1 MNRIVIVLLL
11 GACIG
16 KGQVDVLTA
25 NYNDNRT
32 SANLEECALSPDTVS
47 PDTFGKLAILP
58 VVGQI
63 YAQPLVVT
71 GRDVAGCGTCD
82 VVYVATMENNVY
94 AFNATTLDPT
104 PLWQV
109 NLGPSVPSYVVR
121 LREIDPSIG
130 ILSTPA
136 ISLSRGA
143 IYILSE
149 TFRGGQP
156 VFRLHALDLATGREI
171 LNGPGD
177 VAVSVAGSGDGSV
190 NGKVTLDPKFQLQR
204 PGLLTANGRVYVAFG
219 SIFDRNPYHGWVLT
233 YDMNDVRQQLN
244 VFISTPDGAQGGIWQ
259 SGRGLVADSSG
270 NLYVGIG
277 NGDYDGMRNFGESFL
292 RMSPDLQV
300 VDWFTPGDWQELSD
314 SDFDTASLGPILI
327 PSLDLIF
334 GGDKNNNGYLID
346 RWNMGR
352 LGLSGA
358 SVPQIFQPID
368 WGGLFNAAVWDRSDG
383 PLVYFVDEGTAT
395 RGWRI
400 GPENKRFDAAPFS
413 TTNVTSDYPFQ
424 GIAISALGDTNGILW
439 IAAGDHDLE
448 EVPGTVLAF
457 DARDLTRLLWTS
469 EMNPDRDRMGGFAK
483 FATPTIANGLVFVP
497 TFSGQLAVYG
507 LLSTGTPGQSRSI
520 KRSLY

>member
-1 MNRIVIVLLL
+1 MGTTFQFVLNDPPSAYLL
-11 GACIG
+11 DVKNG
-16 KGQVDVLTA
+16 KGAVTA
-25 NYNDNRT
+25 
-32 SANLEECALSPDTVS
+32 
-47 PDTFGKLAILP
+47 GKAEK
-58 VVGQI
+58 
-63 YAQPLVVT
+63 A
-71 GRDVAGCGTCD
+71 DC
-82 VVYVATMENNVY
+82 
-94 AFNATTLDPT
+94 TL
-104 PLWQV
+104 
-109 NLGPSVPSYVVR
+109 
-121 LREIDPSIG
+121 
-130 ILSTPA
+130 
-136 ISLSRGA
+136 
-143 IYILSE
+143 
-149 TFRGGQP
+149 
-156 VFRLHALDLATGREI
+156 
-171 LNGPGD
+171 
-177 VAVSVAGSGDGSV
+177 
-190 NGKVTLDPKFQLQR
+190 
-204 PGLLTANGRVYVAFG
+204 
-219 SIFDRNPYHGWVLT
+219 
-233 YDMNDVRQQLN
+233 
-244 VFISTPDGAQGGIWQ
+244 
-259 SGRGLVADSSG
+259 
-270 NLYVGIG
+270 
-277 NGDYDGMRNFGESFL
+277 
-292 RMSPDLQV
+292 
-300 VDWFTPGDWQELSD
+300 ELSD